1 MRRVVVM
8 DIGCLECHNESNLLG
23 IYDGRAEALAAHD
36 GLVFA
41 DELGWSDW
49 RGESLVVGF
58 VEGDA

>member
-8 DIGCLECHNESNLLG
+8 NIGCLECGNSSELLG

-41 DELGWSDW
+41 DELGWQDW
-49 RGESLVVGF
+49 RGGELLVAF